1 MGRHIAALALLFAA
15 VSAFA
20 GDVTGAGS
28 TFVYPL
34 MAKWAATYHARTGQQ
49 IDYQPIGSGN
59 GIRQIK
65 AASITFG
72 TTDMPL
78 KPEELERAGLV
89 QFPIAVGGVV
99 PVINLQGIGAGQIHM
114 TGALLADIY
123 RGKIANWNDAAIAS
137 ANPGVRL
144 PDLKITVVHRSDG
157 SGTTFN
163 WTDYLSKVSPE
174 WKAAVGAG
182 TTVRWPVGMNASGNE
197 GVSLYIHNIRGA
209 IGYVEL
215 TYALQKSLPYALVQN
230 RDGLY
235 VKPSRESFSAAVT
248 AVEWNPR
255 LDFYQVLTNA
265 PGPNAWPIT
274 GTVFVLMQRSA
285 AHPSN
290 TKDALAFFQWALAE
304 GQSDASAEHY
314 VALPPELVKQVI
326 AYWAETFK

>member
-34 MAKWAATYHARTGQQ
+34 MAKWAATYYARTGRQ

-114 TGALLADIY
+114 TGAAGRYLSRQDRQLERCGHCVGQSRRAVSRPEDHGGPSQ
-123 RGKIANWNDAAIAS
+123 RRLGHHVQLD
-137 ANPGVRL
+137 RL
-144 PDLKITVVHRSDG
+144 PFQGQPRMEGG
-157 SGTTFN
+157 S
-163 WTDYLSKVSPE
+163 
-174 WKAAVGAG
+174 
-182 TTVRWPVGMNASGNE
+182 
-197 GVSLYIHNIRGA
+197 RGRHH
-209 IGYVEL
+209 G
-215 TYALQKSLPYALVQN
+215 
-230 RDGLY
+230 
-235 VKPSRESFSAAVT
+235 
-248 AVEWNPR
+248 
-255 LDFYQVLTNA
+255 
-265 PGPNAWPIT
+265 
-274 GTVFVLMQRSA
+274 
-285 AHPSN
+285 
-290 TKDALAFFQWALAE
+290 ALARRDERERQ
-304 GQSDASAEHY
+304 
-314 VALPPELVKQVI
+314 
-326 AYWAETFK
+326 